1 MQVRMSIT
9 NKLILGMLGLS
20 FFVTIFVMGPALYLM
35 DNYIGQSAQNAA
47 VGGMEGLEHLLETR
61 KQSAMNFAEMIAAN
75 PKVVQFV
82 AAEDTENVLATVG
95 ALAKRTD
102 IDFIT
107 ITNKDGRVIG
117 RTHAPD
123 QKGDMVTNQDNVVSA
138 LKGEAL
144 AAVES
149 GTAVKLSARAGAPV
163 KDEQGQVIGVIS
175 AGYDV
180 SNGKLLDFAKEMFH
194 TDMTLFLNDVRVATT
209 VMKEGER
216 AVGTK
221 LDPKIADIVLNQKKV
236 YQGKTNILDMPY
248 YTSYMPLLGANEQ
261 VIGIVFSGQKMEE
274 SIAARNQLL
283 YLVGGIWLGI
293 TLLAFFVIVYV
304 SKRFLQPI
312 KDLIKGTEQ
321 VATGD
326 LTRMIQVDSQDEFG
340 ILADQFNHMIVRLK
354 ELLGQAHAAEEKLV
368 AAAGDIHLRTN
379 ESAQASEQVSQSI
392 VEVAGAAQKQLSS
405 VITTAKNVDVMS
417 SEVDAAMEKSQQV
430 VRVSDQTAASAHDG
444 NRIVEQAI
452 KQMTLIEQAVGSMGK
467 AVMILDGQSKEIG
480 KITNAI
486 VDIAGQTNLLA
497 LNAAVEAARAGTHGR
512 GFAVVAEEIRKLAE
526 ASALSAENIGT
537 LIRQIQEETQ
547 STVAEMQKGIE
558 EVHNGTEVFSQAGK
572 AFGDIMEH
580 SESVLQGVASV
591 VANIKALAQSR
602 EHVVQ
607 EIKDIETLSQSVSSQ
622 TETISAATEEQTASM
637 SEMASHSQNLMDTA
651 EGLKKA
657 ISQFKM

>member
-117 RTHAPD
+117 RTHAPE

-209 VMKEGER
+209 VMKDGER
-216 AVGTK
+216 VVGTK
-221 LDPKIADIVLNQKKV
+221 LDPKIADIVLNQNKA

-248 YTSYMPLLGANEQ
+248 YTSYMPLLGADKQ
-261 VIGIVFSGQKMEE
+261 IIGVVFSGQKMEE

-293 TLLAFFVIVYV
+293 TLLAFFVIVYL

-354 ELLGQAHAAEEKLV
+354 KLLGQAHAAEEKLV

-405 VITTAKNVDVMS
+405 VITTSKNVDVMS

-430 VRVSDQTAASAHDG
+430 VMVSDQTAASAHAG

-452 KQMTLIEQAVGSMGK
+452 KQMTSIEQAVDNMGK

-547 STVAEMQKGIE
+547 STVAEMQKGME
-558 EVHNGTEVFSQAGK
+558 EVHSGTEVFSQAGK
-572 AFGDIMEH
+572 AFGDIMQH

-607 EIKDIETLSQSVSSQ
+607 EIKDIEILSQSVSSQ

>member
-1 MQVRMSIT
+1 
-9 NKLILGMLGLS
+9 MLGLS

-117 RTHAPD
+117 RTHAPE

-209 VMKEGER
+209 VMKDGER
-216 AVGTK
+216 VVGTK
-221 LDPKIADIVLNQKKV
+221 LDPKIADIVLNQNKA

-248 YTSYMPLLGANEQ
+248 YTSYMPLLGADKQ
-261 VIGIVFSGQKMEE
+261 IIGVVFSGQKMEE

-293 TLLAFFVIVYV
+293 TLLAFFVIVYL

-354 ELLGQAHAAEEKLV
+354 KLLGQAHAAEEKLV

-405 VITTAKNVDVMS
+405 VITTSKNVDVMS

-430 VRVSDQTAASAHDG
+430 VMVSDQTAASAHAG

-452 KQMTLIEQAVGSMGK
+452 KQMTSIEQAVDNMGK

-547 STVAEMQKGIE
+547 STVAEMQKGME
-558 EVHNGTEVFSQAGK
+558 EVHSGTEVFSQAGK
-572 AFGDIMEH
+572 AFGDIMQH

-607 EIKDIETLSQSVSSQ
+607 EIKDIEILSQSVSSQ